1 MLTTPTFSQGLC
13 KGSFHR
19 ALAQGPPWFSNL
31 GDRGKDLVTP
41 PLDLGFFWILLG
53 LRGLDKQGHLR
64 VHAPALRPFSQGRPR
79 TGPLLSQIPPGH
91 VSAGRRLSSLG
102 FISGILVFIS
112 QPPSLNAC
120 LCARHPVPKMT
131 AERLENMCV

>member
-31 GDRGKDLVTP
+31 GDRGKDLATP

-53 LRGLDKQGHLR
+53 LRGDWISKATCESMLQPSGPSPKGDQG
-64 VHAPALRPFSQGRPR
+64 QGSCCHR
-79 TGPLLSQIPPGH
+79 S
-91 VSAGRRLSSLG
+91 RL
-102 FISGILVFIS
+102 
-112 QPPSLNAC
+112 A
-120 LCARHPVPKMT
+120 M
-131 AERLENMCV
+131 